1 VSFFGGGTDYP
12 TWFREHGGAFLSV
25 TINRYCYVMAR
36 RLPPF
41 FEVKGRI
48 SWSMIENVNDI
59 EEIQNPVVRESLRLL
74 DIEPAVDIHYHGD
87 LPARAGL
94 GSSSAFCVGLLNGLH
109 ALRGEFVSKM
119 DLAREAIKVEYEM
132 IGDTVGVQD
141 QMATAHGGL
150 NFCTIDTDGDVVVR
164 PVVACAERI
173 RDLEQHVLLFYTGI
187 SRSASDVAKTKVRNM
202 AEKQAELKRIHCLA
216 HEAHGLVCGA
226 RDMSEF
232 GALLHESWQ
241 MKRALSASV
250 STNYVDEAYEA
261 ARSAGAYG
269 GKLLGAGGG
278 GFLMIFADPSRHER
292 IREKLGRLLHVPV
305 EFERQGTQIIYHDP
319 SQ

>member
-1 VSFFGGGTDYP
+1 
-12 TWFREHGGAFLSV
+12 
-25 TINRYCYVMAR
+25 
-36 RLPPF
+36 
-41 FEVKGRI
+41 
-48 SWSMIENVNDI
+48 
-59 EEIQNPVVRESLRLL
+59 
-74 DIEPAVDIHYHGD
+74 
-87 LPARAGL
+87 
-94 GSSSAFCVGLLNGLH
+94 
-109 ALRGEFVSKM
+109 
-119 DLAREAIKVEYEM
+119 
-132 IGDTVGVQD
+132 
-141 QMATAHGGL
+141 
-150 NFCTIDTDGDVVVR
+150 
-164 PVVACAERI
+164 
-173 RDLEQHVLLFYTGI
+173 
-187 SRSASDVAKTKVRNM
+187 
-202 AEKQAELKRIHCLA
+202 
-216 HEAHGLVCGA
+216 LVCGA